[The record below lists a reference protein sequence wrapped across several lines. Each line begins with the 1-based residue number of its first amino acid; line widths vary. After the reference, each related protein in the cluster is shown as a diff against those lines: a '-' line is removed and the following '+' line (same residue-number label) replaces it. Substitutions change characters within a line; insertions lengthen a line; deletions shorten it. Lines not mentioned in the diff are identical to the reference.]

1 MQPPHYL
8 KWYTYSWYL
17 LNTLFTRR
25 WFNKRLSGYLGW
37 TVFIIFSPIFF
48 FLIQKFEMFAR
59 LSFVHFS
66 TIDFL
71 LNVFQIRILN
81 PKKGFLSR
89 EKLAHGWQVSLVWK
103 FAILKVQKKQKHLV
117 LPFHF
122 VILISI
128 GSIKVC
134 TCKVR
139 NVYQYFVVTIMVL
152 VYSKILK
159 MK

>member
-1 MQPPHYL
+1 V
-8 KWYTYSWYL
+8 KI
-17 LNTLFTRR
+17 R
-25 WFNKRLSGYLGW
+25 
-37 TVFIIFSPIFF
+37 
-48 FLIQKFEMFAR
+48 
-59 LSFVHFS
+59 SFKS
-66 TIDFL
+66 
-71 LNVFQIRILN
+71 
-81 PKKGFLSR
+81 
-89 EKLAHGWQVSLVWK
+89 A
-103 FAILKVQKKQKHLV
+103 KKQKHLV